1 MGGDYIMT
9 KILKPLFLTVMLMMT
24 LCSVSF
30 AATPHLIADSHAA
43 LGGITAG
50 TDEQT
55 VKSIYGEPGSKDSM
69 FDRGLNATVD
79 VWNYG
84 GSFEIY
90 FANSQAF
97 MIKTVK
103 NNGIATPDGFTV
115 GTSYQTVYNGLGEP
129 MLKQKNSLWYRTVNG
144 LELVFNFDGNNKV
157 KEIRTGV
164 NKM

>member
-1 MGGDYIMT
+1 
-9 KILKPLFLTVMLMMT
+9 
-24 LCSVSF
+24 
-30 AATPHLIADSHAA
+30 
-43 LGGITAG
+43 
-50 TDEQT
+50 
-55 VKSIYGEPGSKDSM
+55 M